1 MTEFRG
7 KKANVHVYKEMI
19 ELCQIIHDEG
29 SPTKDNP
36 DLRVISFRDIF
47 NIYVNI
53 SNKVVGLLLRAR
65 KYGLL
70 TFEGECLFQ
79 KFHDHVP
86 IYLLHTMAEIKDVL
100 TGKQDEVGLKEP
112 KPNLS

>member
-1 MTEFRG
+1 
-7 KKANVHVYKEMI
+7 MI
-19 ELCQIIHDEG
+19 ELCQIIHDDG
-29 SPTKDNP
+29 TPSDDNP
-36 DLRVISFRDIF
+36 ELRYISFGDLF
-47 NIYVNI
+47 DIYVHI

-86 IYLLHTMAEIKDVL
+86 IRLMHTMKEIKAIL
-100 TGKQDEVGLKEP
+100 SGKQDEVGLKEP
-112 KPNLS
+112 KVKAK